1 MPYASAPDPYCYP
14 GSTVLKNIPDL
25 RSQDELDAFEQEQ
38 VSISLDE
45 PFPAGRFSATHYRA
59 IHHHLFREV
68 YAWAGRYR
76 TVRIAKG
83 GNMFCYP
90 ENIKGQMDDLFG
102 QLCERQCLR
111 GLDSNQFAVELA
123 SFLATLNAIHPFRE
137 GNGRTQLA
145 FASVLAANAGH
156 LLNLE
161 NIDPQGFLNAMIS
174 SFSGNEEP
182 LAKILLALSEG

>member
-1 MPYASAPDPYCYP
+1 MPYASAPDPYCYS
-14 GSTVLKNIPDL
+14 GSTVLKNIPCL
-25 RSQDELDAFEQEQ
+25 RVQAELDAYEQEQ
-38 VSISLDE
+38 VSIGLDD

-59 IHHHLFREV
+59 FHQHLFREV

-102 QLCERQCLR
+102 WLRERRHLR
-111 GLDSNQFAVELA
+111 ELDHNQFAAGLA

-145 FASVLAANAGH
+145 FASVLATNAGH
-156 LLNLE
+156 PLQLE
-161 NIDPQGFLNAMIS
+161 GLDPGAFLNAMIV

-182 LAKILLALSEG
+182 LAKILAELVGG